1 VTRLRSLANL
11 ALIWGLRLTFP
22 SHHASQPFSLPLQHL
37 RLYEIH
43 INFHKSCKYITT
55 LGINI
60 NGRLCL
66 TASWAMDP
74 PDESDG
80 TSSHRGRA
88 TIHPP
93 IFFPAPQTPS
103 TNRSSGSSSSGTK
116 RKRVAADDHSD
127 VGTLPSRTRASSTSD
142 FNNNTKV
149 QVRDQYNNQCWHCS
163 ASPADVCHVIGSRD
177 NTVSQSYIKLDG
189 WESDFIV
196 VSTGARRWANR
207 FPREAK
213 PPKCDR
219 PLWHLS

>member
-1 VTRLRSLANL
+1 
-11 ALIWGLRLTFP
+11 
-22 SHHASQPFSLPLQHL
+22 
-37 RLYEIH
+37 
-43 INFHKSCKYITT
+43 
-55 LGINI
+55 
-60 NGRLCL
+60 
-66 TASWAMDP
+66 MDP
-74 PDESDG
+74 PDESDR

-196 VSTGARRWANR
+196 VSTGPRRWANR